1 MWWCCGKRG
10 KDQPGCKFMK
20 HESRDENEEVDMKD
34 KEIERQQMLRYQRCL
49 CCKELGHSIDN
60 CMRDPNFKTIK
71 DIKEESQRVDKI
83 KNYRKLHADSLV
95 STT

>member
-34 KEIERQQMLRYQRCL
+34 KEIER
-49 CCKELGHSIDN
+49 
-60 CMRDPNFKTIK
+60 
-71 DIKEESQRVDKI
+71 
-83 KNYRKLHADSLV
+83 
-95 STT
+95 